1 VSPDADRV
9 PPGGGDGGSAEDI
22 EEIRKLKARYF
33 RLLDQQ
39 DWQGLSDV
47 FAPDAEID
55 VSSSTVSGSGRGVYS
70 SRDSFVDTVSKLLH
84 GAVTV
89 HHGHTEEIELTG
101 PDSATGV
108 WAMEDR
114 LWFPE
119 GAPSGRSG
127 AQAGTR
133 RSTSASTAAG
143 GSPAWCCD
151 ASAWRSTET
160 RSDSVTGW
168 SSHAQRPVTPA
179 PGDRRRPSRP
189 GLGLAM
195 GQGLRSDQ
203 RASGLMD

>member
-1 VSPDADRV
+1 MSPDADRV
-9 PPGGGDGGSAEDI
+9 PPGGDDGGSAEDI

-47 FAPDAEID
+47 FAPDAVID

-119 GAPSGRSG
+119 GGPVRTVWGAGWYEEGYERIDGRWRITRMVLRRQRLEIDGDPVGPASGSQWGRGSG
-127 AQAGTR
+127 P
-133 RSTSASTAAG
+133 TSAR
-143 GSPAWCCD
+143 PA
-151 ASAWRSTET
+151 
-160 RSDSVTGW
+160 
-168 SSHAQRPVTPA
+168 
-179 PGDRRRPSRP
+179 
-189 GLGLAM
+189 
-195 GQGLRSDQ
+195 
-203 RASGLMD
+203 